1 MIVEKTVQFANGDAP
16 PAYEASVRPVPSAS
30 TSVHPDVKRPLGR
43 PYLLIPPAR
52 SPPVATSWFPSS
64 TTRQVRATVLGLVR
78 DLVKLSPSDQSAVVI
93 SVLQSCVEAC
103 ASHGISISTLLQEK
117 SVEGHTPL
125 YWAIIKR
132 PRPSK
137 AESAP
142 DESLDLLTALL
153 AFSTPL
159 TPSTTS
165 DVRLACLLMSDQEL
179 FRQLRAAPEF
189 APLSATD
196 ALLLDATSPPDDVAV
211 EDLPSG
217 ADTGMGAFA
226 VEFVLMRFQ
235 KRMNVSGAVSIE
247 FIARGRMW
255 RLGFHVAA
263 YDRVG
268 QPRISKGEWYA
279 SLSLLENSPPTWID
293 SRLLVAAPPE
303 SETKEELLVGARGVF
318 SSGKARPRPTLSM
331 RLKSHTQLRAR
342 RGGHGDEIVA
352 PLDTEG
358 GMCGLQYAY
367 KTSFRLAGIKMCRD
381 GRTLYKLAVVSR
393 TCMPQE

>member
-1 MIVEKTVQFANGDAP
+1 MAMPRPRTRPASAQSHPHPLQFTPMLSAL
-16 PAYEASVRPVPSAS
+16 SVDRTCSFLLRGRLQSLLLGSPRPRLDKYAQQFWVC
-30 TSVHPDVKRPLGR
+30 
-43 PYLLIPPAR
+43 
-52 SPPVATSWFPSS
+52 
-64 TTRQVRATVLGLVR
+64 
-78 DLVKLSPSDQSAVVI
+78 
-93 SVLQSCVEAC
+93 VLQSCVEAC

-196 ALLLDATSPPDDVAV
+196 ALLLDATSPPDDVIV

-293 SRLLVAAPPE
+293 SRLLVAAPLE
-303 SETKEELLVGARGVF
+303 SETKEELLVGARGIF

-358 GMCGLQYAY
+358 GMGGLQYAGSSY
-367 KTSFRLAGIKMCRD
+367 ISADETLHGRLEAS
-381 GRTLYKLAVVSR
+381 LAV
-393 TCMPQE
+393 PQSDCIIC

>member
-1 MIVEKTVQFANGDAP
+1 MIIEKTVELPNGDAP
-16 PAYEASVRPVPSAS
+16 PAYEASVRPAPSAS

-43 PYLLIPPAR
+43 PYLLIPAAR

-78 DLVKLSPSDQSAVVI
+78 DLVKLQPSDQSVVAI
-93 SVLQSCVEAC
+93 SILQSCVDAC
-103 ASHGISISTLLQEK
+103 AAHGLSISTLLQEK

-132 PRPSK
+132 PRPSS
-137 AESAP
+137 AEPTP

-179 FRQLRAAPEF
+179 FRQLRATPEF

-217 ADTGMGAFA
+217 ADAGVGAFA
-226 VEFVLMRFQ
+226 VDFALMRFQ
-235 KRMNVSGAVSIE
+235 KRMNVSGAVSVE

-263 YDRVG
+263 YDRRVPG
-268 QPRISKGEWYA
+268 QPYIGKGAWYA
-279 SLSLLENSPPTWID
+279 SLSLLENSPPTWVD
-293 SRLLVAAPPE
+293 SRLLVAPPPE
-303 SETKEELLVGARGVF
+303 SDTKEELLVGARGIF
-318 SSGKARPRPTLSM
+318 AGKARSRPALSM
-331 RLKSHTQLRAR
+331 RLKAHTQLRAR
-342 RGGHGDEIVA
+342 RGAYGDEIVV

-358 GMCGLQYAY
+358 GMGGLQYAGCPY
-367 KTSFRLAGIKMCRD
+367 ISTDETLHGRLEAS
-381 GRTLYKLAVVSR
+381 LA
-393 TCMPQE
+393 MPQSDCIIC